1 MASCN
6 AACAPSGVA
15 DIDTDVQSSDARTTR
30 NAQEQQDDTSL
41 SNATAN
47 DAPDNCVPCA
57 GAGPRPRLGKKKSSR
72 QYLLQLGDVAPNFQ
86 LQASDG
92 STMQLSDFRGKKV
105 MVCFYRHPFCPICA
119 YTVNNL
125 IGHYKKVCSSI
136 FCVKCTLFGLECVID
151 SFNTYLCLHIA
162 SLFIRSS
169 RGPAIWRCL
178 RYSWQAGTRFERA

>member
-1 MASCN
+1 MSCLYRALSPLGQLSFATESTLERIISIFQMASCN
-6 AACAPSGVA
+6 AACAPSGGA
-15 DIDTDVQSSDARTTR
+15 ETDVQSSDARTTN

-41 SNATAN
+41 SNATTN
-47 DAPDNCVPCA
+47 DAPDNCVPCT

-125 IGHYKKVCSSI
+125 IGHYKKVCLVRFFVVSALPCFCSS
-136 FCVKCTLFGLECVID
+136 
-151 SFNTYLCLHIA
+151 A
-162 SLFIRSS
+162 
-169 RGPAIWRCL
+169 
-178 RYSWQAGTRFERA
+178 

>member
-6 AACAPSGVA
+6 VSCAPSGEA
-15 DIDTDVQSSDARTTR
+15 DTDMQSSDARTTR
-30 NAQEQQDDTSL
+30 NPQEQRDDKSL

-47 DAPDNCVPCA
+47 DDAPANCVPCA
-57 GAGPRPRLGKKKSSR
+57 DAGPRPRLDKTKSSR
-72 QYLLQLGDVAPNFQ
+72 QYLLQRGDVAPNFQ

-125 IGHYKKVCSSI
+125 IGHYTKVGGNSI
-136 FCVKCTLFGLECVID
+136 LCVSV
-151 SFNTYLCLHIA
+151 
-162 SLFIRSS
+162 
-169 RGPAIWRCL
+169 
-178 RYSWQAGTRFERA
+178 